1 MDKSD
6 WEKLLS
12 IDMKLHYNELKK
24 YIKGIQEYPGCV
36 QMALVSM
43 IYQFGGP
50 GFKKH
55 ILNKV
60 GYIQDAL
67 NDSSNY
73 LKFAEGLKDTPLAK
87 YKSRFNENTNL
98 IKNWKNWNDLS
109 NWLYMLDRA

>member
-1 MDKSD
+1 MQRGESSKKAFKAIGVSWDKVFKGEKMDKSD

-50 GFKKH
+50 GFK
-55 ILNKV
+55 
-60 GYIQDAL
+60 
-67 NDSSNY
+67 
-73 LKFAEGLKDTPLAK
+73 
-87 YKSRFNENTNL
+87 
-98 IKNWKNWNDLS
+98 
-109 NWLYMLDRA
+109 